1 MQSADV
7 HAGGGGGVACA
18 YVCESGVLRCEAA
31 VRAGLYEYRY

>member
-7 HAGGGGGVACA
+7 HAGVACM